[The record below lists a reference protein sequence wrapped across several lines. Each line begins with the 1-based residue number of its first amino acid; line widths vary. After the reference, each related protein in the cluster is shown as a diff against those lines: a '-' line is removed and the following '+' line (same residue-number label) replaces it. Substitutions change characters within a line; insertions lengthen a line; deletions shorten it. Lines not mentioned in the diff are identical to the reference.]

1 MIIKDNSFTQ
11 LYTERVEGDSGDV
24 ESISCVDAL
33 DLYALSIIPRYYP
46 TGVVNL
52 NIKDTT
58 TGYDNTQEVGYSIVN
73 GVLSFTFEL
82 ETTNETR
89 YQVTLSEGTEV
100 VYRGIAIYT
109 TQDTQ
114 EYLLTN
120 DKYTFNGY

>member
-24 ESISCVDAL
+24 ESISCVEAL
-33 DLYALSIIPRYYP
+33 DIYALSIIPRYYP

-52 NIKDTT
+52 NIKDTA

-89 YQVTLSEGTEV
+89 YQVTLSEGTEI

-120 DKYTFNGY
+120 DKYYF

>member
-24 ESISCVDAL
+24 ESISCIDAL

-58 TGYDNTQEVGYSIVN
+58 TGYDNTQEVSYSIVN
-73 GVLSFTFEL
+73 GVLSFTFSL

-89 YQVTLSEGTEV
+89 YQVTLSEGTEI

-114 EYLLTN
+114 EYQLTN
-120 DKYTFNGY
+120 DKYYF

>member
-33 DLYALSIIPRYYP
+33 NLYALSIIPRYYP

-58 TGYDNTQEVGYSIVN
+58 TGYDNTQEVSYSIVN

-120 DKYTFNGY
+120 DK

>member
-46 TGVVNL
+46 SGVVNL

-58 TGYDNTQEVGYSIVN
+58 TGYDNTQEVGYSVVN

-89 YQVTLSEGTEV
+89 YQVTLSEGTEI

-120 DKYTFNGY
+120 DKYYF

>member
-46 TGVVNL
+46 SGVVNL

-58 TGYDNTQEVGYSIVN
+58 TGYDNTQAVGYSVVS

-89 YQVTLSEGTEV
+89 YQVTLSEGTEI

-114 EYLLTN
+114 EYQLTN
-120 DKYTFNGY
+120 DKYYF

>member
-11 LYTERVEGDSGDV
+11 LYTERVEGDNGDI
-24 ESISCVDAL
+24 ESISCIDVFG
-33 DLYALSIIPRYYP
+33 LYALSIIPRYYP
-46 TGVVNL
+46 TGVVSF

-58 TGYDNTQEVGYSIVN
+58 TGYDNTQEVSYSIVN
-73 GVLSFTFEL
+73 GVLSFTFSL

-109 TQDTQ
+109 TQNTQ
-114 EYLLTN
+114 EYQLTN
-120 DKYTFNGY
+120 DKYYF

>member
-33 DLYALSIIPRYYP
+33 NLYALSIIPRYYP

-58 TGYDNTQEVGYSIVN
+58 TGYDNTQEVSYSIVN

-120 DKYTFNGY
+120 DKYYF

>member
-89 YQVTLSEGTEV
+89 YKVTLSEGTEI

-120 DKYTFNGY
+120 DKYYF

>member
-24 ESISCVDAL
+24 ESISCVDVL

-46 TGVVNL
+46 SGVVNL

-58 TGYDNTQEVGYSIVN
+58 TGYDNTQEVGYSVVS

-89 YQVTLSEGTEV
+89 YQVTLSEGTEI

-114 EYLLTN
+114 EYQLTN
-120 DKYTFNGY
+120 DKYYF

>member
-11 LYTERVEGDSGDV
+11 LYTNRVEGDNGDI
-24 ESISCVDAL
+24 ESISCIDVL
-33 DLYALSIIPRYYP
+33 GLYALSIIPRYYP
-46 TGVVNL
+46 TGVVSF

-58 TGYDNTQEVGYSIVN
+58 TGYDNTQEVSYSIVN
-73 GVLSFTFEL
+73 GVLSFTFSL

-109 TQDTQ
+109 TQNTQ
-114 EYLLTN
+114 EYQLTN
-120 DKYTFNGY
+120 DKYYF

>member
-58 TGYDNTQEVGYSIVN
+58 TGYDNTQEVSYSIVN
-73 GVLSFTFEL
+73 GVLSFTFSL

-89 YQVTLSEGTEV
+89 YQVTLSEGTEI

-114 EYLLTN
+114 EYQLTN
-120 DKYTFNGY
+120 DKYYF

>member
-46 TGVVNL
+46 TVVVNL

-89 YQVTLSEGTEV
+89 YQVTLSEGTEI

-109 TQDTQ
+109 TQNTQ

-120 DKYTFNGY
+120 DKYYF

>member
-11 LYTERVEGDSGDV
+11 LYTNRVEGDSGDV

-58 TGYDNTQEVGYSIVN
+58 TGYDNTQEVSYSIVN

-109 TQDTQ
+109 TQNTQ
-114 EYLLTN
+114 EYQLTN
-120 DKYTFNGY
+120 DKYYF

>member
-58 TGYDNTQEVGYSIVN
+58 TGYDNTQEVSYSIVN

-89 YQVTLSEGTEV
+89 YQVSLSEGTEI

-120 DKYTFNGY
+120 DKYYF

>member
-82 ETTNETR
+82 ETTNEAR
-89 YQVTLSEGTEV
+89 YQVTLSEGTGI

-109 TQDTQ
+109 TQNTQ

-120 DKYTFNGY
+120 DKYYF

>member
-11 LYTERVEGDSGDV
+11 LYTERVEGGSGDV

-89 YQVTLSEGTEV
+89 YQVTLSEGTEI

-109 TQDTQ
+109 TQNTQ

-120 DKYTFNGY
+120 DKYYF

>member
-58 TGYDNTQEVGYSIVN
+58 TGYDNTQEVSYSVVN

-89 YQVTLSEGTEV
+89 YQVTLSEGTEI

-120 DKYTFNGY
+120 DKYYF

>member
-46 TGVVNL
+46 SGVVNL

-58 TGYDNTQEVGYSIVN
+58 TGYDNTQEVGYSVVS

-89 YQVTLSEGTEV
+89 YQVTLSEGTEI

-114 EYLLTN
+114 EYQLTN
-120 DKYTFNGY
+120 DKYYF

>member
-58 TGYDNTQEVGYSIVN
+58 TGYDNTQEVGYSVVN

-89 YQVTLSEGTEV
+89 YQVTLSEGTEI

-109 TQDTQ
+109 TQNTQ

-120 DKYTFNGY
+120 DKYYF

>member
-89 YQVTLSEGTEV
+89 YQVTLSEGAEI

-109 TQDTQ
+109 TQNTQ

-120 DKYTFNGY
+120 DKYYF

>member
-33 DLYALSIIPRYYP
+33 NLYALSIIPRYYP

-58 TGYDNTQEVGYSIVN
+58 TGYDNTPEVSYSIVN

-120 DKYTFNGY
+120 DKYYI

>member
-89 YQVTLSEGTEV
+89 YQVTLSEGTEI

-120 DKYTFNGY
+120 DKYYF

>member
-58 TGYDNTQEVGYSIVN
+58 TGYDNTQEVSYSIVN

-89 YQVTLSEGTEV
+89 YQVTLSEGTEI

-109 TQDTQ
+109 TQNTQ

-120 DKYTFNGY
+120 DKYYF

>member
-33 DLYALSIIPRYYP
+33 NLYALSIIPRYYP

-58 TGYDNTQEVGYSIVN
+58 TGYDNTQEVSYSIVN

-120 DKYTFNGY
+120 DKYYI

>member
-46 TGVVNL
+46 SGVVNL

-58 TGYDNTQEVGYSIVN
+58 TGYDNTQEVSYSIVN

-89 YQVTLSEGTEV
+89 YQVTLSEGTEI

-120 DKYTFNGY
+120 DKYYF

>member
-33 DLYALSIIPRYYP
+33 DLYALNIIPRYYP

-89 YQVTLSEGTEV
+89 YQVTLSEGTEI

-109 TQDTQ
+109 TQNTQ

-120 DKYTFNGY
+120 DKYYF

>member
-11 LYTERVEGDSGDV
+11 LYTERVEGDNGDI
-24 ESISCVDAL
+24 ESISCIDVL
-33 DLYALSIIPRYYP
+33 GLYALSIIPRYYP
-46 TGVVNL
+46 TGVVSF

-58 TGYDNTQEVGYSIVN
+58 TGYDNTQEVSYSIVN
-73 GVLSFTFEL
+73 GVLSFTFSL

-109 TQDTQ
+109 TQNTQ
-114 EYLLTN
+114 EYQLTN
-120 DKYTFNGY
+120 DKYYF

>member
-58 TGYDNTQEVGYSIVN
+58 TGYDNTQAVGYSVVN
-73 GVLSFTFEL
+73 GVLSFTFSL

-89 YQVTLSEGTEV
+89 YQVTLSEGTEI

-114 EYLLTN
+114 EYQLTN
-120 DKYTFNGY
+120 DKYYF

>member
-46 TGVVNL
+46 TGAVNL

-89 YQVTLSEGTEV
+89 YQVTLSEGTEI

-109 TQDTQ
+109 TQNTQ

-120 DKYTFNGY
+120 DKYYF

>member
-89 YQVTLSEGTEV
+89 YQVTLSEGTEI

-109 TQDTQ
+109 TQNTQ

-120 DKYTFNGY
+120 DKYYF

>member
-58 TGYDNTQEVGYSIVN
+58 TGYDNTQEVSYSIVN

-89 YQVTLSEGTEV
+89 YQVTLSEGTEI

-120 DKYTFNGY
+120 DKYYF

>member
-24 ESISCVDAL
+24 ESISCVGAL

-58 TGYDNTQEVGYSIVN
+58 TGYDNTQEVSYSIVN

-89 YQVTLSEGTEV
+89 YQVTLSEGTEI

-109 TQDTQ
+109 TQNTQ

-120 DKYTFNGY
+120 DKYYF